1 MMVVKSVKKKKKVCP
16 FVTLY
21 VSSSSN
27 NTKLVATENGNVVAW
42 SSAGAAGFKGTK
54 KSTPHAA
61 SEATT
66 AFIEKLRNLGV
77 KTANVILKGIFPT
90 RESAI
95 KTLSGSGIIIQ
106 KISDRTGFPF
116 NGVTM
121 KGRRRV

>member
-1 MMVVKSVKKKKKVCP
+1 MTLKSVKKKKKVCP

-21 VSSSSN
+21 VSVSSN

-42 SSAGAAGFKGTK
+42 SSAGLAGFKGTK

-61 SEATT
+61 SEATNM
-66 AFIEKLRNLGV
+66 FIEKLRNLGV
-77 KTANVILKGIFPT
+77 KTANVVLKGILPT

-95 KTLSGSGIIIQ
+95 KTLAGSGIAIQ
-106 KISDRTGFPF
+106 KISDRTGFAF
-116 NGVTM
+116 NGVRM